1 MATKQHRDEKRKIIY
16 VSLIFIVL
24 AAMYF
29 MPASALGQTL
39 PEKVVRFRIAY
50 PVAAL
55 ALLGAYLGMGWK
67 FVLAF
72 LFSCTGDAMGAYGS
86 FFGQMGYFA
95 AAHVMLIG
103 AFAERLWKG
112 RKEVAGKITGK
123 KGATSQNGGAD
134 DFWNSRS
141 WKTLVGLTV
150 AAVLAFAFALV
161 IPNVPEAALQIGCG
175 VYAVLIAA
183 MFWLSLMQRSPLF
196 AVGAA
201 LFLISDMILSWN
213 KFVGPVT
220 GEKWLI
226 MVPYYLG
233 QMLIWLGAVGLMKAE
248 TGSDAGAENMS
259 RQENMSNMVSRKGK
273 Q

>member
-1 MATKQHRDEKRKIIY
+1 MKQDKSNRKIIY
-16 VSLIFIVL
+16 ISLIFIVL
-24 AAMYF
+24 AAMYL
-29 MPASALGQTL
+29 MPAAALEQML

-95 AAHVMLIG
+95 LAHILLIW
-103 AFAERLWKG
+103 AFAEELWKV
-112 RKEVAGKITGK
+112 R
-123 KGATSQNGGAD
+123 
-134 DFWNSRS
+134 
-141 WKTLVGLTV
+141 KTLVGLAVT
-150 AAVLAFAFALV
+150 AALVFAFALV
-161 IPNVPEAALQIGCG
+161 IPKVPEPWLQIGCG
-175 VYAVLIAA
+175 VYAVLITA
-183 MFWLSLMQRSPLF
+183 MFGLSLMQRSPLF
-196 AVGAA
+196 AIGAA

-220 GEKWLI
+220 AEKWLI

-233 QMLIWLGAVGLMKAE
+233 QLLIWLGAASLMK
-248 TGSDAGAENMS
+248 TGSGNDAPKD
-259 RQENMSNMVSRKGK
+259 RCHQP
-273 Q
+273 

>member
-1 MATKQHRDEKRKIIY
+1 MMGSQRKIIY
-16 VSLIFIVL
+16 ISLIFIVL
-24 AAMYF
+24 AAMYL
-29 MPASALGQTL
+29 MPAAALEQML

-95 AAHVMLIG
+95 LAHILLIW
-103 AFAERLWKG
+103 AFAEELWKV
-112 RKEVAGKITGK
+112 R
-123 KGATSQNGGAD
+123 
-134 DFWNSRS
+134 
-141 WKTLVGLTV
+141 KTLVGLAV
-150 AAVLAFAFALV
+150 SAALVFAFALV
-161 IPNVPEAALQIGCG
+161 IPKVPEPELQIGCG
-175 VYAVLIAA
+175 VYAVLITA
-183 MFWLSLMQRSPLF
+183 MFGLSLMQRSPLF
-196 AVGAA
+196 AIGAA

-220 GEKWLI
+220 AEKWLI

-233 QMLIWLGAVGLMKAE
+233 QLLIWLGAATLMK
-248 TGSDAGAENMS
+248 TGSGNDAPKD
-259 RQENMSNMVSRKGK
+259 RCHQP
-273 Q
+273 

>member
-1 MATKQHRDEKRKIIY
+1 MMESQRKIIY
-16 VSLIFIVL
+16 ISLIFIVL
-24 AAMYF
+24 AAMYL
-29 MPASALGQTL
+29 MPAAALEQML

-95 AAHVMLIG
+95 AAHILLIW
-103 AFAERLWKG
+103 AFAEELWKV
-112 RKEVAGKITGK
+112 R
-123 KGATSQNGGAD
+123 
-134 DFWNSRS
+134 
-141 WKTLVGLTV
+141 KTLVGLAVT
-150 AAVLAFAFALV
+150 AALVFAFALV
-161 IPNVPEAALQIGCG
+161 IPKVPEPGLQIGCG
-175 VYAVLIAA
+175 VYAVLITA
-183 MFWLSLMQRSPLF
+183 MFGLSLMQRSPLF
-196 AVGAA
+196 AIGAA

-220 GEKWLI
+220 AEKWLI

-233 QMLIWLGAVGLMKAE
+233 QLLIWLGAATLMKDVKE
-248 TGSDAGAENMS
+248 
-259 RQENMSNMVSRKGK
+259 
-273 Q
+273 